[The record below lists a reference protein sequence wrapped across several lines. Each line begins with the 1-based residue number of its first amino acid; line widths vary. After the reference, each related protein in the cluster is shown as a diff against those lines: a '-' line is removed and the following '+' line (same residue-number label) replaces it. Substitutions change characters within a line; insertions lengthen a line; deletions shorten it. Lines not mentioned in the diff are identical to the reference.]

1 MNKSKYEKMYRD
13 TLLVKENLKDIIDG
27 KSTVKEVAEIL
38 GVGYQTLSLGNVSIK
53 DIYKALGYTQ
63 DDIESLVEESMSPLE
78 KLLSRVFPVVKG
90 KGVLI
95 DTVEAED
102 AILLMLETKLSKEEF
117 DVIKCR
123 FGLDGK
129 EPKTLS
135 EIGKTMGMKPERV
148 RQIEAKA
155 MRKLRHPNNSH
166 YLEAAVI
173 GEVGEVEDVVTF
185 NNKLAETQIELEK
198 VRAENLYLK
207 KVLHSNP
214 EIVMECGA
222 LSETYLETPIEDI
235 ELSVR
240 TYNCLKRAGKN
251 TLGDISSMT
260 IDELKNIK
268 GINESSII
276 EVESLLKQ
284 RGLSLLID

>member
-78 KLLSRVFPVVKG
+78 KLLSRAFPSV

-102 AILLMLETKLSKEEF
+102 TILLMLENKLTKEEF
-117 DVIKCR
+117 DVIKSR
-123 FGLDGK
+123 YGLDDK

-135 EIGKTMGMKPERV
+135 EIGKNMGMKPERV
-148 RQIEAKA
+148 RQIEAKVL
-155 MRKLRHPNNSH
+155 RKLIHPNNSH
-166 YLEAAVI
+166 YLKAAVI
-173 GEVGEVEDVVTF
+173 GEVGEVEDIEAF
-185 NNKLAETQIELEK
+185 NNELAKTRIELEK

-207 KVLHSNP
+207 KVLDSNP
-214 EIVMECGA
+214 EIDIECGA
-222 LSETYLETPIEDI
+222 LSETPIEDI

-260 IDELKNIK
+260 IDELKNIRE
-268 GINESSII
+268 INESSII

>member
-13 TLLVKENLKDIIDG
+13 TLLVKEILKDIIDG
-27 KSTVKEVAEIL
+27 KSTVKEVAKIL

-78 KLLSRVFPVVKG
+78 KLLNRVFPVAKG

-102 AILLMLETKLSKEEF
+102 AILLMLETKLSKAEF
-117 DVIKCR
+117 DIIKSR

-135 EIGKTMGMKPERV
+135 EIGKTIGTIPERV

-155 MRKLRHPNNSH
+155 LRKLRHPNNSH
-166 YLEAAVI
+166 YLEAVVI
-173 GEVGEVEDVVTF
+173 GDVGEVEDVVTF
-185 NNKLAETQIELEK
+185 NNKLAETRIELEK

-207 KVLHSNP
+207 KVLDSNP
-214 EIVMECGA
+214 EIDIECGA

-276 EVESLLKQ
+276 DVVS
-284 RGLSLLID
+284 I

>member
-1 MNKSKYEKMYRD
+1 MYLD
-13 TLLVKENLKDIIDG
+13 TLLIEENLKNIIDG
-27 KSTVKEVAEIL
+27 KSTVKEVAK
-38 GVGYQTLSLGNVSIK
+38 T
-53 DIYKALGYTQ
+53 LGYTQ
-63 DDIESLVEESMSPLE
+63 DDVESLVEESMSPLE
-78 KLLSRVFPVVKG
+78 KLLSRAFQSV

-102 AILLMLETKLSKEEF
+102 TILLMLENKLTKEEF
-117 DVIKCR
+117 DVIKNR
-123 FGLDGK
+123 YGLDDK
-129 EPKTLS
+129 APKTLS
-135 EIGKTMGMKPERV
+135 EIVKTMGMKPERV
-148 RQIEAKA
+148 RQIEAKVL
-155 MRKLRHPNNSH
+155 RKLIHPNNSH
-166 YLEAAVI
+166 YLKAAVI
-173 GEVGEVEDVVTF
+173 GEVGEVEDIEAF
-185 NNKLAETQIELEK
+185 NNELAKTRIELEK

-207 KVLHSNP
+207 KVLDSNP
-214 EIVMECGA
+214 EIDIECGA

>member
-78 KLLSRVFPVVKG
+78 KLLSRAFPSV

-102 AILLMLETKLSKEEF
+102 TVLLMLENKLTKEEF
-117 DVIKCR
+117 DVIKSR
-123 FGLDGK
+123 YGLDDK

-135 EIGKTMGMKPERV
+135 VIGKVMGMKPERV
-148 RQIEAKA
+148 RQIEAKVL
-155 MRKLRHPNNSH
+155 RKLIHPNNSH
-166 YLEAAVI
+166 YLKAVVI
-173 GEVGEVEDVVTF
+173 GEVGELEDVEDF
-185 NNKLAETQIELEK
+185 NNELARTRVELEK

-214 EIVMECGA
+214 EIDIECGV

-260 IDELKNIK
+260 IDELKNIRE
-268 GINESSII
+268 INESSII